1 MAKIKGFAEWLPE
14 YQVIQDRIISTVRET
29 FSLHGF
35 SPLLT
40 RSIEPLEEL
49 LDQGETD
56 KEIFAVS
63 RLGSVDEPTLGLHY
77 DLTVPFARYVSEN
90 AGQLT
95 FPYRRYQIQPAWR
108 GERPQLGRFREFI
121 QADADIVDTGS
132 LDIRHDADLLA
143 LFSDTLGALPIPEVK
158 LVINNRKLLQGF
170 YAGLGLEDVVGVLRA
185 VDKLPKVG
193 ADKTKETLLAE
204 DLTEAQIE
212 AILGL
217 TQVRA
222 STSADLAVVK
232 DFGVSGELF
241 DEGVSELSFVLDK
254 ANENSKK
261 PSVDAALYIARGF
274 NYYTG
279 TVAES
284 ELVGFSD
291 VGSICSG
298 GRYDNLVSVGK
309 QSVQGVGFSIGISRL
324 IAYGIHFG
332 FLESENAGT
341 AEVVVAVNSEDTR
354 SASNKVAGQL
364 RDRGISCLVS
374 DTDQPYGKQIK
385 QVERLG
391 VKYVAFISES
401 GVVEMRDLDDRTQ
414 VEIDLAEW
422 TP

>member
-14 YQVIQDRIISTVRET
+14 YQVIQDRIISVVRET

-56 KEIFAVS
+56 KEIFAVA
-63 RLGSVDEPTLGLHY
+63 RLGSEEEPTLGLHY

-121 QADADIVDTGS
+121 QADADIVDTGT

-143 LFSDTLGALPIPEVK
+143 MFSDTLAGLPIPDVK

-170 YAGLGLEDVVGVLRA
+170 YSGLKLENLVGVLRA

-193 ADKTKETLLAE
+193 QEKTAETLANDGLSE
-204 DLTEAQIE
+204 SQIE
-212 AILGL
+212 AVLGL
-217 TQVRA
+217 TQIRA
-222 STSADLAVVK
+222 TDSAQLTAVK
-232 DFGVSGELF
+232 DFGVTGELF
-241 DEGVSELSFVLDK
+241 DEGVSELSYVLDQ
-254 ANENSKK
+254 ANELADS
-261 PSVDAALYIARGF
+261 PSTEAALYIARGF

-284 ELVGFSD
+284 ELVGFD
-291 VGSICSG
+291 EVGSICSG
-298 GRYDNLVSVGK
+298 GRYDDLVSVGK

-324 IAYGIHFG
+324 IAYGVKFG
-332 FLESENAGT
+332 FLENEKAGV
-341 AEVVVAVNSEDTR
+341 ADVLVAVNSEETR
-354 SASNKVAGQL
+354 FESNKVAAAL
-364 RDRGISCLVS
+364 RKRGISCLVS
-374 DTDQPYGKQIK
+374 DTDQPFGKQIGK
-385 QVERLG
+385 AEKLG
-391 VKYVAFISES
+391 IGYVAFLTEGGS
-401 GVVEMRDLDDRTQ
+401 VEMRDLNQREQ
-414 VEIDLAEW
+414 KAVDLTEW